1 MTKEDKLKPVITLV
15 INLSGKPWDGPR
27 ELLDLLD
34 IKKDDALRPFLN
46 NYKLHIISPDMM
58 DDKEFLKFSTLC
70 GFALNVLKYRY
81 DGKGLAASIRETFGG
96 ITADTK
102 TKRFLKTVMKSKI
115 LDELTKEDDM
125 VMNAFDQIGLE
136 MMVVGMIKVLKD
148 KGDSDE
154 DIVDFIAENY
164 QVTPDYVRD
173 LIKVWPKPLLDFNI
187 NINKAHD
194 NDPSTSVPAE
204 S

>member
-1 MTKEDKLKPVITLV
+1 M
-15 INLSGKPWDGPR
+15 
-27 ELLDLLD
+27 
-34 IKKDDALRPFLN
+34 N

-102 TKRFLKTVMKSKI
+102 TKRFLKTVTKSKI
-115 LDELTKEDDM
+115 LEELTKEDNM

-136 MMVVGMIKVLKD
+136 MMVVGTIDAMKNL
-148 KGDSDE
+148 GNSDE
-154 DIVDFIAENY
+154 DILDFVVEHY
-164 QVTPDYVRD
+164 HVTPDYVQD
-173 LIKVWPKPLLDFNI
+173 ILEVWPHPFLEMF
-187 NINKAHD
+187 KAPA
-194 NDPSTSVPAE
+194 PSAPAE
-204 S
+204 P

>member
-1 MTKEDKLKPVITLV
+1 
-15 INLSGKPWDGPR
+15 
-27 ELLDLLD
+27 
-34 IKKDDALRPFLN
+34 
-46 NYKLHIISPDMM
+46 
-58 DDKEFLKFSTLC
+58 
-70 GFALNVLKYRY
+70 
-81 DGKGLAASIRETFGG
+81 
-96 ITADTK
+96 
-102 TKRFLKTVMKSKI
+102 
-115 LDELTKEDDM
+115 
-125 VMNAFDQIGLE
+125 MNAFDQIGLE

>member
-1 MTKEDKLKPVITLV
+1 MT
-15 INLSGKPWDGPR
+15 
-27 ELLDLLD
+27 
-34 IKKDDALRPFLN
+34 
-46 NYKLHIISPDMM
+46 

-70 GFALNVLKYRY
+70 GFALNVLKCRY

-102 TKRFLKTVMKSKI
+102 TKRFLKTVTKSKI
-115 LDELTKEDDM
+115 LEELTKEANM
-125 VMNAFDQIGLE
+125 VMDAFDQIGLE

-173 LIKVWPKPLLDFNI
+173 LITVWPNPLLDF

-194 NDPSTSVPAE
+194 NDPASSVPAG

>member
-1 MTKEDKLKPVITLV
+1 
-15 INLSGKPWDGPR
+15 
-27 ELLDLLD
+27 
-34 IKKDDALRPFLN
+34 
-46 NYKLHIISPDMM
+46 MM

-102 TKRFLKTVMKSKI
+102 TKRFLKTVTKSKI
-115 LDELTKEDDM
+115 LEELTKEANM
-125 VMNAFDQIGLE
+125 VMDAFDQIGLE
-136 MMVVGMIKVLKD
+136 MMVVGTINSLKIQ
-148 KGDSDE
+148 GQTDE
-154 DIVDFIAENY
+154 YIVDFIAENY
-164 QVTPDYVRD
+164 HVTPDYVLD
-173 LIKVWPKPLLDFNI
+173 LIKVWPKPLLDFD
-187 NINKAHD
+187 INKAHD

>member
-1 MTKEDKLKPVITLV
+1 
-15 INLSGKPWDGPR
+15 
-27 ELLDLLD
+27 
-34 IKKDDALRPFLN
+34 
-46 NYKLHIISPDMM
+46 MM

-70 GFALNVLKYRY
+70 GFALNVLKYKY

-115 LDELTKEDDM
+115 LEELTKEANM
-125 VMNAFDQIGLE
+125 VMDAFDQIGLE

>member
-27 ELLDLLD
+27 ELCDLLD
-34 IKKDDALRPFLN
+34 IKDDALRPFLN
-46 NYKLHIISPDMM
+46 NYQLHIISPDMM

-115 LDELTKEDDM
+115 LDELTKEDNM

-136 MMVVGMIKVLKD
+136 MMVVGTIDALKNL
-148 KGDSDE
+148 GNSDE
-154 DIVDFIAENY
+154 DIVNFVTKRHH
-164 QVTPDYVRD
+164 VTPDYVLD
-173 LIKVWPKPLLDFNI
+173 LLKVWPKPFLDFN
-187 NINKAHD
+187 KARD
-194 NDPSTSVPAE
+194 NDPTPSVPAE
-204 S
+204 P